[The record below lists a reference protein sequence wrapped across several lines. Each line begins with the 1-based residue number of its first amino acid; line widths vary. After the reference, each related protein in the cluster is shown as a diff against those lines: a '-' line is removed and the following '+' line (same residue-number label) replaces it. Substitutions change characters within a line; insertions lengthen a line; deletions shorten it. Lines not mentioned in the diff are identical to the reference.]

1 MSVGFPPARATVRGR
16 RRAAFRRPRVFR
28 LAVVVV
34 LAWVTGGSPVA
45 EAQNGPAA
53 TGVFFSSRPPS
64 GDGYRAGDRIQAV
77 VAFGERV
84 EVTGEPQL
92 ALEIGG
98 RTRLAAFSSTTV
110 IDGPYGA
117 TYLYFDYHVQAEDVD
132 ADGIS
137 ISARALTLNGGAIRS
152 ESGLD
157 ASVDLAALAIV
168 DDARHQV
175 DGGRNRTPSVTD
187 LSIRSSPR
195 RGSTY
200 GRGERIRIGVWFSE
214 TVVVSGEPQL
224 ALTVGSET
232 RHASHAPGG
241 GGAPWLWFDYD
252 VQAADRDV
260 DGIGIARG
268 ALRLNG
274 GGIRDAAGAGAVLDL
289 GRHAFTDHA
298 GHRVDGGAERAAAVT
313 EVFFDSAPLGSDAY
327 EHGERVSVSVYFD
340 KIVTVTGTPTV
351 ALTIGARSR
360 PATYY
365 GASWSNSEGWTALRF
380 RYYVRA
386 GDRDADG
393 IGIAADALSL
403 NGGTIRDPGGGDAD
417 LRLPGP
423 AIAGAA
429 GHRVDGS
436 VDTTTPAVTDA
447 YFDSTPRGGGVYRSA
462 ERVTAVITLSE
473 PVTVVGAPQLALAV
487 GNGRRMA
494 AFDFVARSTDNASH
508 LYFSY
513 PIEAADV
520 DADGIGIAAGAL
532 RLNGGS
538 IRDLA
543 GNPANLDLGR
553 HAIVGAPGHAV
564 DGGGVNPR
572 D

>member
-1 MSVGFPPARATVRGR
+1 M
-16 RRAAFRRPRVFR
+16 
-28 LAVVVV
+28 
-34 LAWVTGGSPVA
+34 
-45 EAQNGPAA
+45 
-53 TGVFFSSRPPS
+53 
-64 GDGYRAGDRIQAV
+64 
-77 VAFGERV
+77 
-84 EVTGEPQL
+84 
-92 ALEIGG
+92 
-98 RTRLAAFSSTTV
+98 
-110 IDGPYGA
+110 
-117 TYLYFDYHVQAEDVD
+117 D

-137 ISARALTLNGGAIRS
+137 IPARALTLNGGAIRS

-157 ASVDLAALAIV
+157 ASVDLAAMAIV
-168 DDARHQV
+168 DDARHPV
-175 DGGRNRTPSVTD
+175 DGGRNRAPSVTD

-195 RGSTY
+195 RGNTY

-260 DGIGIARG
+260 DGIGIARS

-298 GHRVDGGAERAAAVT
+298 GHRVDGGAEHAAAVT
-313 EVFFDSAPLGSDAY
+313 EVFFDSAPLGGDAY

-340 KIVTVTGTPTV
+340 RIVTVTGTPTV

-360 PATYY
+360 PAMYY

-380 RYYVRA
+380 RYYVGA
-386 GDRDADG
+386 ADRDADG

-417 LRLPGP
+417 LRLRGP
-423 AIAGAA
+423 AMDGGA

-436 VDTTTPAVTDA
+436 VDTTIPAVTDA
-447 YFDSTPRGGGVYRSA
+447 YFDSRPRGGGVYRSA

-553 HAIVGAPGHAV
+553 HAIVGALGHAV
-564 DGGGVNPR
+564 DGGGASPR